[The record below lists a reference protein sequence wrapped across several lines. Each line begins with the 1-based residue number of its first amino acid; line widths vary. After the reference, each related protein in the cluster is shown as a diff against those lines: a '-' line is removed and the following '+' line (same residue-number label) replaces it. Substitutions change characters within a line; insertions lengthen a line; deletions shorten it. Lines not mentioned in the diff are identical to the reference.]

1 MTSCYDEKLVPR
13 QSLFLTIFLKYTA
26 YSNESKDECML
37 SVFTGGGGGGRAGR
51 PSFECYMRY
60 DFKKKVTTGTENS
73 LNMLCL
79 KSLRFACSSNRL

>member
-37 SVFTGGGGGGRAGR
+37 SVFTGGGGR
-51 PSFECYMRY
+51 SFECYMRY
-60 DFKKKVTTGTENS
+60 DFKKTVTTGTENS